1 LTRSIRKSSERRRFL
16 LEHLYLPGATGVEG
30 AKWEFFQLDHLD
42 DDSTFRIENKSRQIA
57 WSWLTAAEAVAEAI
71 LAKQSSIFISINQE
85 EAQEKIRYAHAVYD
99 AIYGIA
105 NLPRIVRDN
114 RLGIELSNG
123 ARLSSLPAR
132 PPRGRARHTV
142 YMDEFAHVRDAGL
155 IYTAAI
161 PIISKGGR
169 LRIGSSPF
177 GASGKFW
184 EIFTQRL
191 NRYPGYTRITTP
203 WWAVQSFCNDVRR
216 ARVEAPAMLTSDRV
230 ERFGNARMRTVFEN
244 MLLEDFRQ
252 EYEAE
257 FVDES
262 TAWITWEEIRE
273 VEDQNLIW
281 FKSSSVGQDV
291 GAAFEAIEGLRQACA
306 DRKAE
311 FSFAGGMDIGRK
323 RDATEIVLVG
333 ISSTESFPVRLAIT
347 LEQAPFDEQWAVLDR
362 IMEALPVA
370 RLFIDQNGIGMQL
383 AEAASANW
391 PYKAEGQTFTA
402 ASKALWATD
411 AKMLIQKRKT
421 PLPVDRGLAYQIHSI
436 KRKPTTGAQMQYDV
450 ERNEKHHADKFWAWA
465 LALAAVQSL
474 VREDGDTVRV
484 YSRRRR

>member
-1 LTRSIRKSSERRRFL
+1 MRLTRKPSERRRFL
-16 LEHLYLPGATGVEG
+16 LEHLYLPGASGVED

-42 DDSTFRIENKSRQIA
+42 DDGVFRIENKSRQIA
-57 WSWLTAAEAVAEAI
+57 WSWLSAAEAVAEAI
-71 LAKQSSIFISINQE
+71 LAGQSSIFISINQE

-142 YMDEFAHVRDAGL
+142 YMDEFAHVRDAAL

-161 PIISKGGR
+161 PIITKGGR

-184 EIFTQRL
+184 EIFSQRL
-191 NRYPGYTRITTP
+191 NRYPGYKRVTTP
-203 WWAVQSFCNDVRR
+203 WWHVQSFCADVRR
-216 ARVEAPAMLTSDRV
+216 AIVEAPAMTTADRV
-230 ERFGNARMRTVFEN
+230 ERFGNKRIVTVFEN
-244 MLLEDFRQ
+244 MLQEDFRQ
-252 EYEAE
+252 EYECE

-262 TAWITWEEIRE
+262 TAWITWEELRG
-273 VEDQNLIW
+273 VEDADLVW
-281 FKSSSVGQDV
+281 FKTACVGQEI
-291 GAAFEAIEGLRQACA
+291 GPAFEAIEALCQAST

-311 FSFAGGMDIGRK
+311 FAFAGGMDIGRK

-333 ISSTESFPVRLAIT
+333 MSSTDTYPVRLAIT
-347 LEQAPFDEQWAVLDR
+347 LEQTPFDEQWAVLDR
-362 IMEALPVA
+362 IMESLPVA

-383 AEAASANW
+383 AESAGLSW
-391 PYKAEGQTFTA
+391 PYKAEGQQFTA

-436 KRKPTTGAQMQYDV
+436 KRRPTTGAQMQYDV

>member
-1 LTRSIRKSSERRRFL
+1 M
-16 LEHLYLPGATGVEG
+16 
-30 AKWEFFQLDHLD
+30 
-42 DDSTFRIENKSRQIA
+42 
-57 WSWLTAAEAVAEAI
+57 AEAI
-71 LAKQSSIFISINQE
+71 LSKQSSIFISINQE

-99 AIYGIA
+99 SLYGIS
-105 NLPRIVRDN
+105 NLPKIVRDN

-142 YMDEFAHVRDAGL
+142 YMDEFAHVRDAGP

-203 WWAVQSFCNDVRR
+203 WWAVQSFCIDVRR
-216 ARVEAPAMLTSDRV
+216 AIADAPSMLTSERV
-230 ERFGNARMRTVFEN
+230 ERFGNARIRTVFEN
-244 MLLEDFRQ
+244 MLQEDFRQ

-262 TAWITWEEIRE
+262 TAWITWEEIRD
-273 VEDQNLIW
+273 VEDEGLLW
-281 FKSSSVGQDV
+281 FKRSCSGTEV
-291 GAAFEAIEGLRQACA
+291 GAAFEAIESLRQAIGE
-306 DRKAE
+306 RRAE

-333 ISSTESFPVRLAIT
+333 ISNTGTFPVRLAIT
-347 LEQAPFDEQWAVLDR
+347 LEQSPFDDQWAVLDR
-362 IMEALPVA
+362 IMETLPVA
-370 RLFIDQNGIGMQL
+370 RFFIDQNGIGMQL
-383 AEAASANW
+383 AETAGATW
-391 PYKAEGQTFTA
+391 PGKAEGQQFTA

-436 KRKPTTGAQMQYDV
+436 KRKPTSGAQMQYDV

-484 YSRRRR
+484 FSRRRR